1 MLLKYDNCILG
12 GRCRVRYPCA
22 LTTPTYVG
30 ACIKE
35 CSAILYLVLDNIFCI
50 LHWARLSSVSA
61 RYYRHDM
68 LNSEQNYG
76 LNKEVPS
83 VELLNIQAKKA
94 SRRGKMSHV
103 TKLLNNIYNLIETS
117 GSIRELDRVIN
128 SLNEAFS
135 GFVKRHDEYIAV
147 LTSEVDEI
155 EIDLA
160 TDKLVEI
167 EEKIANCKL
176 KAEQYISAQQKESES
191 QRRGSQEKCLL
202 SVSACSRVPS
212 RKKSTYTHLSK
223 EQEYRS
229 RKRLDEIKERH
240 HYEEKLQ
247 DLKLKTLKREM
258 QIRRE
263 LEIRQAERDL
273 ESCSIAKSSSSSS
286 KNSSN
291 PQSVADQSLKKKQL
305 ARQS

>member
-1 MLLKYDNCILG
+1 MSVEGSKEFASDYRLG
-12 GRCRVRYPCA
+12 G
-22 LTTPTYVG
+22 G
-30 ACIKE
+30 
-35 CSAILYLVLDNIFCI
+35 
-50 LHWARLSSVSA
+50 
-61 RYYRHDM
+61 HDM
-68 LNSEQNYG
+68 FYSEQYYG

-155 EIDLA
+155 EIDLT

-176 KAEQYISAQQKESES
+176 KAEKYISAQQKESES
-191 QRRGSQEKCLL
+191 QRRGSQEEKCLL
-202 SVSACSRVPS
+202 SVSARSRVSS
-212 RKKSTYTHLSK
+212 RKKYTYTHLSK
-223 EQEYRS
+223 EQ
-229 RKRLDEIKERH
+229 DIDQERG
-240 HYEEKLQ
+240 
-247 DLKLKTLKREM
+247 
-258 QIRRE
+258 
-263 LEIRQAERDL
+263 
-273 ESCSIAKSSSSSS
+273 
-286 KNSSN
+286 
-291 PQSVADQSLKKKQL
+291 
-305 ARQS
+305 